1 MNTDTT
7 IARQL
12 GRQLGLQITNQPT
25 TQNTTTRI
33 ATITNIHNTTVDITI
48 DGTTLTNIQATTDT
62 LAAKPGD
69 RCLLTIQ
76 GALAIASSLLP
87 ATPATGSGAWTPLQ
101 PNDASWKLGGI
112 PLSVRKQGNL
122 VTLDGMIARTG
133 GFQRGCVCATIPEGY
148 RPDRGTKTPNTYF
161 SSQWW
166 VIGSDGTIRSEDG
179 NDGSA
184 NPIYLHTT
192 WYTA

>member
-33 ATITNIHNTTVDITI
+33 ATITQTHNTTVDITI
-48 DGTTLTNIQATTDT
+48 DGTKLTNIQATPETIT
-62 LAAKPGD
+62 ANPGD
-69 RCLLTIQ
+69 RCLITIQ
-76 GALAIASSLLP
+76 GALAIATHLLP
-87 ATPATGSGAWTPLQ
+87 PATGASRWTTLQ
-101 PNDASWKLGGI
+101 PNDASWKQNNPPLAIRKDGGM
-112 PLSVRKQGNL
+112 
-122 VTLDGMIARTG
+122 VTLDGSISRTG
-133 GFQRGCVCATIPEGY
+133 GFQTGYVCATIPAGY
-148 RPDRGTKTPNTYF
+148 RPDRQTKTPNHYF

-166 VIGSDGTIRSEDG
+166 VIGTDGTIRCEQG
-179 NDGSA
+179 NDGSN